1 MSKNHLTEGK
11 VCAAAA
17 LQTRVFGVRR
27 AAANEGI
34 FIPHLVL
41 YVLRSNCPTLPVKL
55 DYPFAHRRA
64 VARSRHF
71 RRITVRLFDFSRRL
85 GDTRDQCYYPRPS
98 LDDLL
103 QTPGT
108 RQRPDA
114 TTGKSLIRG
123 GQRCIANGDAQSGY
137 RRHVDS
143 TPIREGAGQ
152 HHSARSC
159 KAEQPAAVSA
169 GAMLGYVGRQRAG
182 QRRQEVCVADCV
194 PLSSHHR
201 QSQQADHRAGVGA
214 QPGARDNEQACSA
227 TVRCLVHA
235 STPGIAT
242 AVAKDAYHRSSTVRY
257 RIIPAT
263 NRCAQA
269 WTRTTQNLRDQNDAQ
284 GNPEFAGN
292 RSQADT
298 LWQGTAGSSA
308 HRGGNG
314 TLSQRDA
321 GARGMVRILRCG
333 QTALVKSTSAAGDR
347 NGFACRGDTISV
359 CAPLGHRTL
368 VSQPEALVWREQ
380 LVAAETHCA
389 GAMDAGSLDGV
400 DTGSVIESGCGRIFP
415 YRCRGAVARQ
425 TTTDRRSGSA
435 VATNGIYRTFFQR
448 QFQPEVLNIHFPQTA
463 RRPKITDVAALS
475 AANGMSFVRITPS
488 CVSFG

>member
-1 MSKNHLTEGK
+1 MSKNHLTEGN
-11 VCAAAA
+11 VCVAAA
-17 LQTRVFGVRR
+17 LHARVFGVRR

-55 DYPFAHRRA
+55 DYPFAHCRA

-137 RRHVDS
+137 RRHIDS

-152 HHSARSC
+152 YHSARPC
-159 KAEQPAAVSA
+159 QKAQPAAVSA

-182 QRRQEVCVADCV
+182 QCGQEVCVTDCV
-194 PLSSHHR
+194 PFCPGHR
-201 QSQQADHRAGVGA
+201 QSQQADHSAGVGA
-214 QPGARDNEQACSA
+214 QPSARDDEQACSA

-235 STPGIAT
+235 SAPGIAA
-242 AVAKDAYHRSSTVRY
+242 AVAKDADHRSSTVRY

-263 NRCAQA
+263 RRCAQA
-269 WTRTTQNLRDQNDAQ
+269 WTRTTQNLRDQNDAR

-298 LWQGTAGSSA
+298 LWQGAVGSSA

-314 TLSQRDA
+314 AFSQKDA
-321 GARGMVRILRCG
+321 GARGMVRILRCR
-333 QTALVKSTSAAGDR
+333 QTALVKSTFAVGDR
-347 NGFACRGDTISV
+347 NGFACRGDTASV
-359 CAPLGHRTL
+359 CTPLGHRTL
-368 VSQPEALVWREQ
+368 VSQPEALVGREQ
-380 LVAAETHCA
+380 FVAAETHCA
-389 GAMDAGSLDGV
+389 GVMDADSLDSV
-400 DTGSVIESGCGRIFP
+400 DTGSAIESGCGRIFP

-425 TTTDRRSGSA
+425 TTTDWRSGGA
-435 VATNGIYRTFFQR
+435 VATNGIYRTCFQG
-448 QFQPEVLNIHFPQTA
+448 QFEPEVLDIHLP
-463 RRPKITDVAALS
+463 
-475 AANGMSFVRITPS
+475 
-488 CVSFG
+488 

>member
-1 MSKNHLTEGK
+1 MSKNHSTEER
-11 VCAAAA
+11 VCAVDTLHA
-17 LQTRVFGVRR
+17 RVFGVRR

-114 TTGKSLIRG
+114 TTGKSLVRG
-123 GQRCIANGDAQSGY
+123 GQRCIANGDSQSGY

-152 HHSARSC
+152 YHSARPC
-159 KAEQPAAVSA
+159 QKAQPAAVSA
-169 GAMLGYVGRQRAG
+169 GAMLGYVGLQRAG
-182 QRRQEVCVADCV
+182 QCGQEVCVTDCV
-194 PLSSHHR
+194 PFCPGHR
-201 QSQQADHRAGVGA
+201 QSQQADHSAGVGA

-242 AVAKDAYHRSSTVRY
+242 AVAKDTDHRSSTVRY
-257 RIIPAT
+257 RIIPAI
-263 NRCAQA
+263 RQCVQA
-269 WTRTTQNLRDQNDAQ
+269 WTRTTQNLRDQNDAR

-298 LWQGTAGSSA
+298 LWQGAVGSSA

-314 TLSQRDA
+314 AFSQKDA
-321 GARGMVRILRCG
+321 GARGMVRILRCKFRTMQVNQLRG
-333 QTALVKSTSAAGDR
+333 LFYEFGVTLKDDRQAGLTEIQQRMAEREEIVPGVLFEADSFKSGREFAAFVGLVPRQSATG
-347 NGFACRGDTISV
+347 GKIKLLGISK
-359 CAPLGHRTL
+359 
-368 VSQPEALVWREQ
+368 
-380 LVAAETHCA
+380 
-389 GAMDAGSLDGV
+389 
-400 DTGSVIESGCGRIFP
+400 
-415 YRCRGAVARQ
+415 RGAR
-425 TTTDRRSGSA
+425 
-435 VATNGIYRTFFQR
+435 IYA
-448 QFQPEVLNIHFPQTA
+448 P
-463 RRPKITDVAALS
+463 
-475 AANGMSFVRITPS
+475 
-488 CVSFG
+488 C